1 MQKNVVKVYGTIIE
15 SFLGKLFFQ
24 NETLR
29 NKRKI
34 VQCSENVLLWQNFI
48 QQTYWNTTSY
58 SRLYGWSVF
67 ADSKLFS
74 FLLQSI
80 D

>member
-34 VQCSENVLLWQNFI
+34 VQCSKNALL
-48 QQTYWNTTSY
+48 
-58 SRLYGWSVF
+58 
-67 ADSKLFS
+67 
-74 FLLQSI
+74 
-80 D
+80 